1 MYLINDIRQIINDYH
16 WKKRLIQSQVYE
28 MDSTSTAQY
37 GIDSAMPKGQGQTG
51 DKIST
56 MIIRNE
62 NQRRKIESLIKEVS
76 FIDEYEHCIN
86 SDKNFHILQL
96 LKQGESKQR
105 IKVLLNIGSR
115 NLYERIDQIVIILF
129 KAQPGT
135 EETKETDDTKE
146 TKET

>member
-28 MDSTSTAQY
+28 MDSISTAQY

-76 FIDEYEHCIN
+76 FIDEHEHCIN

-105 IKVLLNIGSR
+105 IKVLLNISNR
-115 NLYERIDQIVIILF
+115 NLYERIDQVVIVLF
-129 KAQPGT
+129 NAQPG
-135 EETKETDDTKE
+135 TKE
-146 TKET
+146 TKEKKEKDET

>member
-1 MYLINDIRQIINDYH
+1 
-16 WKKRLIQSQVYE
+16 

-51 DKIST
+51 DKVST
-56 MIIRNE
+56 LVVRNE

-76 FIDEYEHCIN
+76 FIDEHEHCIN

-105 IKVLLNIGSR
+105 IKVLLNISNGS
-115 NLYERIDQIVIILF
+115 LYKRIDQIVIILF
-129 KAQPGT
+129 NAQP
-135 EETKETDDTKE
+135 EAKEKE
-146 TKET
+146 KKQWKEKKH

>member
-28 MDSTSTAQY
+28 MDSISTAQY

-76 FIDEYEHCIN
+76 FIDEHEHCIN

-105 IKVLLNIGSR
+105 IKVLLNISNR
-115 NLYERIDQIVIILF
+115 NLYERIDQVVIVLF
-129 KAQPGT
+129 NTQPG
-135 EETKETDDTKE
+135 TKE
-146 TKET
+146 TKEKKEKEET